1 MAGIVCRAKREG
13 RVLDTA
19 SKDLERSSGA
29 QIEGMV
35 RMASE
40 QPKKD
45 LLKLRT
51 KHVPK
56 CPVSCNTRPQDI
68 IFSEPKELSWYSA
81 AEDSNISS
89 FNTPVAL
96 PPTTHSLLNPPS
108 LLAASFP
115 SFPIHSRQSKS

>member
-19 SKDLERSSGA
+19 SRDLERSSGA
-29 QIEGMV
+29 ETEGMV

-51 KHVPK
+51 KHVPS
-56 CPVSCNTRPQDI
+56 V
-68 IFSEPKELSWYSA
+68 L
-81 AEDSNISS
+81 
-89 FNTPVAL
+89 
-96 PPTTHSLLNPPS
+96 
-108 LLAASFP
+108 
-115 SFPIHSRQSKS
+115 